1 MNSFLILA
9 ILSVLLCFG
18 TCSLV
23 FKGANFIYTAVMSV
37 IMFFCSHIISTMGLF
52 VIDCY
57 SLFRGM
63 AGTFFIVFACFAVM
77 MFMNIRKKS
86 GKLFEYSFDM
96 RSVIIPII
104 VSLMAL
110 PLTANKNELFG
121 MGQDEGVY
129 QCVAINFMNGIDSRQ
144 QDFEEY
150 HMLESD
156 SEREA
161 FKNSVRGKLVGYDI
175 PSETYPDTVYDRNVS
190 EVSGIYHGIPTYPA
204 LLAMWGQ
211 LFGMKNMMDIETVF
225 YILAIFLVS
234 FVCTNLRLSY
244 ISNIIACVSTAVSP
258 IIIWVSKSS
267 LTEMFLA
274 VLVMLFIVFLT
285 DEGHKKYQVF
295 SIVPVIVYACYH
307 VSVYTIIPYVLII
320 YGGMYLFTRRKILAI
335 LMLATVPVYA
345 VSYFAMRQIQPFYTM
360 NNYSPVFFSGI
371 GVHNISNIV
380 ACVCAVLM
388 IACALYVTII
398 NKTSKNFSRRNFLIK
413 MQKSIFLRLFI
424 IAMLILPVAYI
435 IFKAFYKYDNI
446 EYAGSLTIAGFAV
459 MSGIVIF
466 PMAIIVSI
474 ANSGFFLERI
484 SRLVI
489 FVSFFYCILVY
500 SAFLR
505 YDIQYYYYYS
515 RYLAPFVPV
524 AIVFSVMVLDRFSK
538 KLVLPVSLAGIV
550 FVSPYSFYLAG
561 HKDDTRMEWEVL
573 DSVTE
578 YITADDCILIDWVYS
593 PTLWLP
599 LKAMTGADVFPQTA
613 DTPDSQFEKLKDKYN
628 NIYYISRDSKIY
640 NAESNLEIIYMD
652 KVHISEDTSEDVGSI
667 IPLPK
672 KFRQTERY
680 IHLYRVIGYDYYYD
694 NYDIVKWSISG
705 IKESDRIFCWT
716 EESRADIRCNLN
728 PDDYELIL
736 DLGSVIPLKEIN
748 KSSLKVNLYINGVFA
763 DSSDINSA
771 TNGNSIS
778 FDIDEKYIEDGS
790 NTITFET
797 ELWNA
802 SAVNPTDTR
811 MLGIPVESLAFVSK

>member
-9 ILSVLLCFG
+9 VLTLLLCFG
-18 TCSLV
+18 TCSIA
-23 FKGANFIYTAVMSV
+23 FKGANFVYTAVMSV
-37 IMFFCSHIISTMGLF
+37 VMFFCSHIVSTMGLF
-52 VIDCY
+52 LIDSY

-63 AGTFFIVFACFAVM
+63 AGTFLISFICLAVM
-77 MFMNIRKKS
+77 MFINIRKS

-96 RSVIIPII
+96 RSVIIPVI

-110 PLTANKNELFG
+110 PLTATKNELFG

-161 FKNSVRGKLVGYDI
+161 FKNSVRGKLAGYDI
-175 PSETYPDTVYDRNVS
+175 PSEIYPDTVYDRNVS

-211 LFGMKNMMDIETVF
+211 LFGMENMMDIETVF
-225 YILAIFLVS
+225 YILTIFLVS

-244 ISNIIACVSTAVSP
+244 MSDIIACVSTAISP
-258 IIIWVSKSS
+258 IIVWVSKSS

-274 VLVMLFIVFLT
+274 VLIMLFIILLT

-295 SIVPVIVYACYH
+295 SIIPVIVYACYH

-320 YGGMYLFTRRKILAI
+320 YGGMYLFTRRRVLAV
-335 LMLATVPVYA
+335 LMLLTVPVYA
-345 VSYFAMRQIQPFYTM
+345 VSYFVMRQVQPFYTM
-360 NNYSPVFFSGI
+360 NNYSPVFFGST
-371 GVHNISNIV
+371 GVHNISNII
-380 ACVCAVLM
+380 ACVCTALM
-388 IACALYVTII
+388 IFCALYVIVI
-398 NKTSKNFSRRNFLIK
+398 NKASKNFSRRNFLIK
-413 MQKSIFLRLFI
+413 MQKSILMRFFI
-424 IAMLILPVAYI
+424 IAMLILPIAYI

-446 EYAGSLTIAGFAV
+446 EYAGSLTIVGFAV

-466 PMAIIVSI
+466 PVAIIVSI
-474 ANSGFFLERI
+474 ANSGFFLERV

-524 AIVFSVMVLDRFSK
+524 AIVFSVMILDSFSK
-538 KLVLPVSLAGIV
+538 KLIVPLSLAGMV
-550 FVSPYSFYLAG
+550 FVSPYTYYLSG
-561 HKDDTRMEWEVL
+561 HKDDTRMEWSVL
-573 DSVTE
+573 NSITS
-578 YITADDCILIDWVYS
+578 YITADDCIVIDWVYA

-599 LKAMTGADVFPQTA
+599 LRAMTGADVFPQTT
-613 DTPDSQFEKLKDKYN
+613 DTPASQFEWLKDKYN
-628 NIYYISRDSKIY
+628 DIYYISRDSYVY
-640 NAESNLEIIYMD
+640 NVDSNLEIVYMD
-652 KVHISEDTSEDVGSI
+652 NVHGSEDTSENVGSL

-672 KFRQTERY
+672 GFSQKEKY
-680 IHLYRVIGYDYYYD
+680 VHLYRVIRCDYYYD

-705 IKESDRIFCWT
+705 IKESDRTFCWT
-716 EESRADIRCNLN
+716 TDEKADIRCNLS
-728 PDDYELIL
+728 PDNYELSVR
-736 DLGSVIPLKEIN
+736 LGSVIPLKEIGKN
-748 KSSLKVNLYINGVFA
+748 KMRVNLYVNGNFT
-763 DSSDINSA
+763 DSAYINSD
-771 TNGNSIS
+771 TNGNALY
-778 FDIDEKYIEDGS
+778 FDIEEQYIREGS
-790 NTITFET
+790 NTITLES

-802 SAVNPTDTR
+802 SAVNPADMR
-811 MLGIPVESLAFVSK
+811 NLGIPVESLEFVSK